1 MASIFLHI
9 FAFSA
14 HILHFIFWIS
24 IENKKHIMIQKS
36 NIKIKNSFTYINI
49 KIVKGDL
56 IMDSNQNKE
65 MYPREEAKE
74 VKQMDSHE
82 NDKADLLAIISGK
95 PVVPY
100 IVINNHNPCFSREEK
115 GELYSDENNLIK
127 KAIIPKLKMAK
138 GKIKSQIKGACGIC
152 VLGQQVPYIS

>member
-1 MASIFLHI
+1 M
-9 FAFSA
+9 
-14 HILHFIFWIS
+14 
-24 IENKKHIMIQKS
+24 
-36 NIKIKNSFTYINI
+36 
-49 KIVKGDL
+49 KGDL

-127 KAIIPKLKMAK
+127 KAKSMNIENILPFIPFENLIHDYVKETQINVCYRMAPIYISSDDVAA
-138 GKIKSQIKGACGIC
+138 GIQLEASSVEDNGATICFNVFLITAKIK
-152 VLGQQVPYIS
+152 LLWL